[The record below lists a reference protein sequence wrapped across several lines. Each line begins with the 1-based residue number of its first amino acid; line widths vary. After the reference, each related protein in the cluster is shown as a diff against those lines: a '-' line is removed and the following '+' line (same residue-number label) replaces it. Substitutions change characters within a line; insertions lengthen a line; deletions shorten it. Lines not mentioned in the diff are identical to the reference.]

1 MLGFLLYFLSR
12 TSNAGLNMDDKVKY
26 FRLYMKETNPHHF
39 DFVGLDYSHRFS
51 CIITSLSFGEK
62 MKLIRWLIK

>member
-51 CIITSLSFGEK
+51 CI
-62 MKLIRWLIK
+62 